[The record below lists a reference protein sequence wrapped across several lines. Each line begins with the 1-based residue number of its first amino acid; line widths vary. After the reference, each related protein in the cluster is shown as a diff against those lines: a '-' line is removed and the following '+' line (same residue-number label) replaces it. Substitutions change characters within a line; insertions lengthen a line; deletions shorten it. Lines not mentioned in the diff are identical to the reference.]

1 MIQRTVYR
9 LLIHIHIFGHNLCI
23 VYHGFLLLTY
33 LLFSVCTQSF
43 KMPRR
48 ARVCVGHRRRREQQR
63 NYNRVRQQVE
73 AHAAQEN
80 NDAPVDAA
88 INELNDLQLQHPEA
102 NDPLAMEAEQPIFP
116 EADSV
121 IEEQHIQLPAPHHLG
136 GMNNRCP
143 HCGARYFQ
151 KDCTTQHIFTKCYFQ
166 GKVSLPPI
174 QLPSQNIVE
183 LFSGNTAES
192 RHFLENI

>member
-1 MIQRTVYR
+1 MIQRTVYW
-9 LLIHIHIFGHNLCI
+9 LLIPIHIFGHNLCI
-23 VYHGFLLLTY
+23 VYCGFLFLTY

-43 KMPRR
+43 NMPRR

-80 NDAPVDAA
+80 HDAPVDAA
-88 INELNDLQLQHPEA
+88 VNELNDLQLQNPEA

-116 EADSV
+116 EGDSV
-121 IEEQHIQLPAPHHLG
+121 IEEQPIQLPAPHHLG

-143 HCGARYFQ
+143 HCGARYF
-151 KDCTTQHIFTKCYFQ
+151 
-166 GKVSLPPI
+166 
-174 QLPSQNIVE
+174 
-183 LFSGNTAES
+183 
-192 RHFLENI
+192 